1 MDECTL
7 YGSDQLFSCTKLL
20 LGDVSL
26 QSCDLY
32 FIFTIKFVK
41 FVRLLEALLDICRDT
56 CTELTGREHETCIFF
71 FVFGSLIVSQ
81 RPLNVVSDALHE

>member
-71 FVFGSLIVSQ
+71 FCIWLSYSKPKATQCSVRCFT
-81 RPLNVVSDALHE
+81 